1 MQRIGEN
8 HSNPSKNGELME
20 NQLTQFS
27 KIIESKVL
35 PMLGTRN
42 ISLSTNSL
50 DEILLTFINTSVKN
64 EREIK
69 LANEKLGGELNDITI
84 LYNNLIQDFR
94 AL

>member
-1 MQRIGEN
+1 
-8 HSNPSKNGELME
+8 ME
-20 NQLTQFS
+20 SQFS
-27 KIIESKVL
+27 KFTKIIENKVL

-42 ISLSTNSL
+42 VSLSTNSL
-50 DEILLTFINTSVKN
+50 DEILLTFISTNVKN

-69 LANEKLGGELNDITI
+69 LANEKLGGELNDITT